1 MKPSSVRVLC
11 GAVVVTTLL
20 AGCRGAG
27 EVRTLDLREKPPLVQ
42 VTDIESVKIVI
53 EPFDDRRTEKSR
65 VGSRTHLW
73 GGTTYFNVTGDR
85 LTDTIT
91 QRLADRLKTRGWKD
105 RVWNVRIIPVGA
117 ATDADIVISGQ
128 VHDFSATVKSR
139 VFSTVIDTSSRFT
152 VVAKSH
158 ADHSTTIRN
167 IEGGRSRTVFW
178 FNESDLQEQ
187 LSATLKDEIDRLI
200 SDTTVEQ
207 KILRPAH

>member
-1 MKPSSVRVLC
+1 MNLSSVRVLC
-11 GAVVVTTLL
+11 GAIVVTTLL
-20 AGCRGAG
+20 AGCRGVG
-27 EVRTLDLREKPPLVQ
+27 EVRSLDLREKPPMVQ

-53 EPFDDRRTEKSR
+53 EPFEDRRVDKSR

-85 LTDTIT
+85 LSDTIT

-117 ATDADIVISGQ
+117 ETDADIVISGQ
-128 VHDFSATVKSR
+128 VHDFSAIVKSR
-139 VFSTVIDTSSRFT
+139 VFSTVIETSSRFT
-152 VVAKSH
+152 VVAKNRT
-158 ADHSTTIRN
+158 DHSSTIRN

-178 FNESDLQEQ
+178 FSEGDLQEQ

-207 KILRPAH
+207 KTLRPAH